1 MVEYQRLMAT
11 HPEVLH
17 PRRIRRLARL
27 ARKAAEMTAT
37 IQQVADQLD
46 LSPQYAA
53 NVVAEV
59 ENRARWERM
68 SDEIDEALAVA
79 EEDGD

>member
-1 MVEYQRLMAT
+1 
-11 HPEVLH
+11 
-17 PRRIRRLARL
+17 
-27 ARKAAEMTAT
+27 MTAT

-68 SDEIDEALAVA
+68 SDEIDEALEVA

>member
-1 MVEYQRLMAT
+1 
-11 HPEVLH
+11 
-17 PRRIRRLARL
+17 
-27 ARKAAEMTAT
+27 MTAT

-79 EEDGD
+79 EEWGD

>member
-1 MVEYQRLMAT
+1 MN
-11 HPEVLH
+11 
-17 PRRIRRLARL
+17 
-27 ARKAAEMTAT
+27 AT

-59 ENRARWERM
+59 ENRARWIRDQSKINDDLE
-68 SDEIDEALAVA
+68 VA
-79 EEDGD
+79 EEWGD

>member
-1 MVEYQRLMAT
+1 
-11 HPEVLH
+11 
-17 PRRIRRLARL
+17 
-27 ARKAAEMTAT
+27 MTAT

-59 ENRARWERM
+59 ENRARWEREQAQIN
-68 SDEIDEALAVA
+68 DDLEVA
-79 EEDGD
+79 EEWGD

>member
-1 MVEYQRLMAT
+1 
-11 HPEVLH
+11 
-17 PRRIRRLARL
+17 
-27 ARKAAEMTAT
+27 MTAT
-37 IQQVADQLD
+37 IQQVSDQLD

>member
-1 MVEYQRLMAT
+1 
-11 HPEVLH
+11 
-17 PRRIRRLARL
+17 
-27 ARKAAEMTAT
+27 MTAT
-37 IQQVADQLD
+37 IQQVAYQLD

-59 ENRARWERM
+59 ENRARWERL